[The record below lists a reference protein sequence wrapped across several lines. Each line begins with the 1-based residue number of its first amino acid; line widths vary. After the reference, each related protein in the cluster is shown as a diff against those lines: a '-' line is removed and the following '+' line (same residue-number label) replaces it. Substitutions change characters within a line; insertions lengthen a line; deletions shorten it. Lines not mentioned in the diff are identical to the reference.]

1 VIIAQWD
8 HGTLALA
15 VASIGTLS
23 AGIAVAMGRFN
34 AVNVAAEKERIAL
47 VLGDCH
53 ARAEKQDQKIEK
65 QDLEIRQQ
73 AQQIGQQ
80 VQQIAGLQAQVTDM
94 GREIERWKV
103 QSEMTNSRLKPGNS

>member
-15 VASIGTLS
+15 VSSIGLLG
-23 AGIAVAMGRFN
+23 AAVAAAMGRFN

-53 ARAEKQDQKIEK
+53 ARAEKQDQKITAL
-65 QDLEIRQQ
+65 QDQIIALE
-73 AQQIGQQ
+73 
-80 VQQIAGLQAQVTDM
+80 
-94 GREIERWKV
+94 REIERWKV
-103 QSEMTNSRLKPGNS
+103 QSEMTNSRMSKGNT

>member
-53 ARAEKQDQKIEK
+53 ARAEKQD
-65 QDLEIRQQ
+65 L
-73 AQQIGQQ
+73 
-80 VQQIAGLQAQVTDM
+80 QIAAMQTRIVELE
-94 GREIERWKV
+94 REVERWKV
-103 QSEMTNSRLKPGNS
+103 QSEMMNSRPKPGNS